1 MKEKHRKKFFEGADF
16 QGKEFKALT
25 PKFYPPKYKKYIQEE
40 TKLLRK
46 HLTGTNRILEAG
58 VGIGRLIP
66 VLSPVVKEFIGVDH
80 ANLMLKKSREIA
92 KNFLN
97 VKIIK
102 GNLEELDKTFPKN
115 YFDYTLCVWNTLGNV
130 KDEIKVLR
138 QFKKITSQSIFIT
151 VYKKGTLIDRINW
164 YKTVG
169 IKIKTIDKENEIFY
183 SESGLKSK
191 SYSLD
196 ELKIIV
202 EQSGLK
208 IKQKK
213 VLNNVILLVEL
224 ISDKK

>member
-1 MKEKHRKKFFEGADF
+1 M
-16 QGKEFKALT
+16 
-25 PKFYPPKYKKYIQEE
+25 
-40 TKLLRK
+40 
-46 HLTGTNRILEAG
+46 
-58 VGIGRLIP
+58 IP
-66 VLSPVVKEFIGVDH
+66 VLSPIVKEFIGVDH

-130 KDEIKVLR
+130 KDEIKVLK

-151 VYKKGTLIDRINW
+151 VYKKGTLIDRTNW

-169 IKIKTIDKENEIFY
+169 IKIKTIDEENEIFY

-196 ELKIIV
+196 ELKKIA

-208 IKQKK
+208 VKRNK
-213 VLNNVILLVEL
+213 VLNNVILWVEL